1 MFKVKKEEK
10 KRQLEKRMRDRVGK
24 KITNFELRQ

>member
-10 KRQLEKRMRDRVGK
+10 KRQLEKGKRDRVGK
-24 KITNFELRQ
+24 KMTNFELRH